1 MKSLVHIMKHMIVQ
15 GGAELTDTLQNTV
28 LLYIGVQG
36 GQSLRTKN
44 ETMLRHFKTC
54 SVTVDH
60 CSTWHVNE

>member
-36 GQSLRTKN
+36 GQACAPKMRRCCATLKP
-44 ETMLRHFKTC
+44 
-54 SVTVDH
+54 VQ
-60 CSTWHVNE
+60 